1 MSRSEKSRGLPTTET
16 ANTYLRATLVYVKQ
30 NVTLAIP
37 AETIRRLKVLAAE
50 RNSSISRML
59 TEQLDELL
67 DRETG
72 YERARRRSLA
82 TLERGYDLGT
92 GGKITWTRDELHER

>member
-1 MSRSEKSRGLPTTET
+1 M
-16 ANTYLRATLVYVKQ
+16 KQ
-30 NVTLAIP
+30 NVTLALP
-37 AETIRRLKVLAAE
+37 ADTIRRLKVLAAE
-50 RNSSISRML
+50 RGSSISRML

-67 DRETG
+67 DRESG

>member
-1 MSRSEKSRGLPTTET
+1 M
-16 ANTYLRATLVYVKQ
+16 KQ
-30 NVTLAIP
+30 NVTLALP
-37 AETIRRLKVLAAE
+37 ADTIRRLKVLAAE

-72 YERARRRSLA
+72 YDSARRRALA